1 MQAKA
6 VMANEIKN
14 GVLNMF
20 ILLLVLWVLLCLKWW
35 LLVLEVP
42 PSGFKD
48 AGSLVIKY
56 RHEVYSGSFRTQI
69 SLFVKYTTAETN
81 KIVYT

>member
-14 GVLNMF
+14 GFLNMF

-35 LLVLEVP
+35 LPVP

-56 RHEVYSGSFRTQI
+56 RHGIYSGSVRRQI